1 MSKTLIKKLDVKRIN
16 AHHIQ
21 KAFELMGLNIQL
33 DSNFRLYGRTGR
45 ANIVIPNDVVEALG
59 LKKLAFSNGIGVNIQ
74 PDGPVEMVFDHYNSK
89 QAEFIEKIL
98 AGLEMIGANPAAIE
112 NKLAEGYSVEL
123 RPEAQ
128 RIGIA
133 LVEPENKSGNP
144 WGAGL
149 QQEGSVW

>member
-1 MSKTLIKKLDVKRIN
+1 MSKTLTKKLDVKRIN

-33 DSNFRLYGRTGR
+33 DSDFRLYGRTGR

-59 LKKLAFSNGIGVNIQ
+59 IKKLAFSNGIGVNIQ
-74 PDGPVEMVFDHYNSK
+74 PDGSVEMVFDHYNLK

-98 AGLEMIGANPAAIE
+98 AGLEMIGANPAVIE

-149 QQEGSVW
+149 QQEGGVW

>member
-1 MSKTLIKKLDVKRIN
+1 MSKTLIKKLAVKRIN

-21 KAFELMGLNIQL
+21 KAFELIGLNIQL

-74 PDGPVEMVFDHYNSK
+74 TDGSVEMVFDHYNLK

-144 WGAGL
+144 WGADL
-149 QQEGSVW
+149 QQEGGVW

>member
-33 DSNFRLYGRTGR
+33 DSDFRLYGRTGR

-74 PDGPVEMVFDHYNSK
+74 PDGSVEMVFDHYNLK

-149 QQEGSVW
+149 QQEGGVW

>member
-1 MSKTLIKKLDVKRIN
+1 MSKTLTKKLDVKRIN

-33 DSNFRLYGRTGR
+33 DSDFRLYGRTGR

-74 PDGPVEMVFDHYNSK
+74 PDGSVEMVFDHYNSI
-89 QAEFIEKIL
+89 QAAFIEKIL

-133 LVEPENKSGNP
+133 LVEPEKKSTNP
-144 WGAGL
+144 WGAGIP
-149 QQEGSVW
+149 QEGGVW

>member
-1 MSKTLIKKLDVKRIN
+1 MSKTLTKKLDVKRIN

-45 ANIVIPNDVVEALG
+45 ANIVIPSDVVEALG

-74 PDGPVEMVFDHYNSK
+74 PDGSVEMVFDHYNLK

-112 NKLAEGYSVEL
+112 NKLAEGYAVEL

-133 LVEPENKSGNP
+133 LVEPENKSSNP
-144 WGAGL
+144 WGTGL
-149 QQEGSVW
+149 QQDGGVW

>member
-1 MSKTLIKKLDVKRIN
+1 MSKTLTKKLDVKRIN

-33 DSNFRLYGRTGR
+33 DSDFRLYGRTGR

-74 PDGPVEMVFDHYNSK
+74 PDGSVEMVFDHYNSI
-89 QAEFIEKIL
+89 QATFIEKIL

-133 LVEPENKSGNP
+133 LVEPENKSSNP
-144 WGAGL
+144 WGAGIP
-149 QQEGSVW
+149 QKGGVW

>member
-33 DSNFRLYGRTGR
+33 DSDFRLYGRTGR

-74 PDGPVEMVFDHYNSK
+74 PDESVEMVFDHYNLK

-149 QQEGSVW
+149 QQESGVW

>member
-1 MSKTLIKKLDVKRIN
+1 
-16 AHHIQ
+16 
-21 KAFELMGLNIQL
+21 
-33 DSNFRLYGRTGR
+33 
-45 ANIVIPNDVVEALG
+45 
-59 LKKLAFSNGIGVNIQ
+59 
-74 PDGPVEMVFDHYNSK
+74 MVFDHYNLK

-98 AGLEMIGANPAAIE
+98 AGLEMIGANPAVIE

-149 QQEGSVW
+149 QQEGGVW

>member
-33 DSNFRLYGRTGR
+33 DSDFRLYGRTGR